1 MGMYL
6 DAGAHPGPMGELKS
20 PRAARLPLPTTSPS
34 GGRVWRCTH
43 GWLLPCLLNY
53 CSAGPWVAAAAP
65 PRSFFSF
72 FIFVWLGGGGALR
85 LVCQAQEYSPGT
97 VGHYNKTKNKN
108 YKQYINNTMHTHGS
122 FRLDNVV
129 FSPFLVPSYGRGKI
143 DLSMSNVFCHET
155 TPYGSSRAIY

>member
-1 MGMYL
+1 MENITNFFEKYAPWAKNL

-97 VGHYNKTKNKN
+97 VGHYTKQNKNKTNT
-108 YKQYINNTMHTHGS
+108 YKKT
-122 FRLDNVV
+122 FRSAPKDSQVYVDSAYTSGHQVYAESAYTCL
-129 FSPFLVPSYGRGKI
+129 RG
-143 DLSMSNVFCHET
+143 V
-155 TPYGSSRAIY
+155 R